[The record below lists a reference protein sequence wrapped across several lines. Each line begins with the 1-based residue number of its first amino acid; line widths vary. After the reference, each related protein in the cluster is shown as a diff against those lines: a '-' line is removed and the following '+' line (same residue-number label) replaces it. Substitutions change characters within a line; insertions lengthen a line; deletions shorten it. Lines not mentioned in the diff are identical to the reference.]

1 MADETLKNAGS
12 IEAQSAVPDGVVRLS
27 RLRRGRPAW
36 RVPRRIWHLAKIIV
50 GPSIVPLALVALW
63 AALTYSKVVPSVLLP
78 SPTELWQSA
87 YSLRNVLPDAIESSV
102 IMTLAGFAIG
112 CSLGILI
119 GLSMAYSKVTRELF
133 GGVMNFIRPV
143 PVFAL
148 IPLFVLWFGISKT
161 PQIALISL
169 GCSVILGV
177 TTVEAVRN
185 VPPVYVRGA
194 LTLGASRLTIYRTV
208 VIPWTFPHL
217 LGAIRV
223 AAAASWGLDVAAEYL
238 GAQSG
243 LGYLMILR
251 EQYLDTAGIVLI
263 VLIYSLMALALDS
276 IIRIAESPL
285 TRWSERSVRGG
296 IAAAILGGS

>member
-1 MADETLKNAGS
+1 MLKNSGS
-12 IEAQSAVPDGVVRLS
+12 IEVQNVTPDGVIRLS
-27 RLRRGRPAW
+27 RWRRDRPAS
-36 RVPRRIWHLAKIIV
+36 RVARRLWHLAKIIV
-50 GPSIVPLALVALW
+50 SPSIVPLALVTLW
-63 AALTYSKVVPSVLLP
+63 VALTYSKIIPSVLLP

-87 YSLRNVLPDAIESSV
+87 YSLRSVLPDAIESSV
-102 IMTLAGFAIG
+102 IMTLAGFVIG
-112 CSLGILI
+112 CTLGILI

-148 IPLFVLWFGISKT
+148 IPLFVLWFGITET

-177 TTVEAVRN
+177 TTIEAVRN

-263 VLIYSLMALALDS
+263 VLIYSLLALALDS
-276 IIRIAESPL
+276 IIRIAERPL